1 MTIVIDAS
9 VAVKWM
15 ISEDDSVAASSLRNF
30 PLLAPDLL
38 LVEVASILWKKV
50 RLGEVPASIAQAALP
65 VLAESS
71 IGLVTNKALVGMAL
85 ELACDLNHSPY
96 DMFYVALA
104 IDRDIPL
111 ITADRRLVNKVRQ
124 VGSPWAHLITPLTD
138 FQPGASAPSLS

>member
-9 VAVKWM
+9 VAVKWL
-15 ISEDDSVAASSLRNF
+15 ISEDNSTAASPLRGF
-30 PLLAPDLL
+30 PLIAPDLL

-50 RLGEVPASIAQAALP
+50 RLGEVPASITQAALP
-65 VLAESS
+65 VLEE
-71 IGLVTNKALVGMAL
+71 IGISLVTNKALVGRAL

-111 ITADRRLVNKVRQ
+111 ITADRRLVNRVRQ
-124 VGSPWAHLITPLTD
+124 SGHPWATLVTPLTE
-138 FQPGASAPSLS
+138 FQPGACAPTLS

>member
-1 MTIVIDAS
+1 MTIVVDAS
-9 VAVKWM
+9 VAVKWL
-15 ISEDDSVAASSLRNF
+15 ISEDDSVAASSLRTF

-65 VLAESS
+65 VLEETG
-71 IGLVTNKALVGMAL
+71 IGLVTNKALVGIAL

-111 ITADRRLVNKVRQ
+111 ITADRRLVNRVREAAR
-124 VGSPWAHLITPLTD
+124 PWANLVTLLTE